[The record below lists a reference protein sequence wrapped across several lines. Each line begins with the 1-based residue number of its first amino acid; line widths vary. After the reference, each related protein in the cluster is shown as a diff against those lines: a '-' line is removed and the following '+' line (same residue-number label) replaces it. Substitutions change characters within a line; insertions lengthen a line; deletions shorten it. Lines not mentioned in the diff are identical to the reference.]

1 PPPDHT
7 AAHVSLVLQLLGA
20 LSCPYR
26 GSLAVLVNQ
35 LLGAEDVGG
44 RRSGNQA
51 PQCRNR
57 ARSARM
63 RPARLTVG
71 NDSES
76 DYASIPWDF
85 GSIGN
90 DGRQGKR
97 RGG

>member
-1 PPPDHT
+1 
-7 AAHVSLVLQLLGA
+7 
-20 LSCPYR
+20 
-26 GSLAVLVNQ
+26 
-35 LLGAEDVGG
+35 
-44 RRSGNQA
+44 
-51 PQCRNR
+51 
-57 ARSARM
+57 M

-97 RGG
+97 RGGQDIVSDRFRPPTGLLSQVSRRVAHKANDNNPA